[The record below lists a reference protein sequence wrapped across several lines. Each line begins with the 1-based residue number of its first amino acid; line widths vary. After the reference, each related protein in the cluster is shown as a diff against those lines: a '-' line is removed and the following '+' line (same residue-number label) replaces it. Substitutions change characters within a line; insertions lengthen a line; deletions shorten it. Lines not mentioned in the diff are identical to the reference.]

1 MGDIYITA
9 DTVDESAEYYRN
21 HIPPQDE
28 LEKSWGESIFTDF
41 NDFRKPTLKL
51 CFEITDEKK
60 AEELEKALVNCDFI
74 HFTDGDWYKVTK
86 AGITKE
92 TAIRKLSEKIGVGL
106 ENITAFGDDLADI
119 GSLKMCG
126 RGVAMGNAL
135 DVVKEAADV
144 IIGSNDED
152 GIAEYLEELL

>member
-1 MGDIYITA
+1 M
-9 DTVDESAEYYRN
+9 VES
-21 HIPPQDE
+21 
-28 LEKSWGESIFTDF
+28 
-41 NDFRKPTLKL
+41 
-51 CFEITDEKK
+51 
-60 AEELEKALVNCDFI
+60 
-74 HFTDGDWYKVTK
+74 
-86 AGITKE
+86 
-92 TAIRKLSEKIGVGL
+92 KIGVGL